1 MYRITNQIKEFIK
14 NKEDVLK
21 LPMLPLAEYNM
32 YLDSLGYTNDGDWFL
47 EGWQGYFKIKYND
60 YNLHDLEL
68 SGSLFYG
75 NYELRKV

>member
-1 MYRITNQIKEFIK
+1 MYRVTNQIQEFIK

-21 LPMLPLAEYNM
+21 LPMLPLSEYNKC
-32 YLDSLGYTNDGDWFL
+32 LDLLGYSNDGDWSL
-47 EGWQGYFKIKYND
+47 QGWQGYFKIKYND